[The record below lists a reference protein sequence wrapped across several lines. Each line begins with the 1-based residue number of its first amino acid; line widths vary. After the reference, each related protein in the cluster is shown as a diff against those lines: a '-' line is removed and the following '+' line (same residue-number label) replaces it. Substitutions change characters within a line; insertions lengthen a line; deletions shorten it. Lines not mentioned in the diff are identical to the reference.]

1 MPILAIML
9 GSDLQGGVS
18 RRAGLYVHVPFCSSV
33 CPYCDFAVTQAGESR
48 RAQWE
53 RGLLD
58 EAAMYAD
65 RGFEFDTVYFGGGT
79 PSALKADRLAR
90 VVEGLQQGL
99 WIDPG
104 ARFFI
109 EVNPEDVGH
118 DSVRAW
124 RDCGFSS
131 VSVGVQSLDDESLRF
146 LGRRHTEEEARRS
159 IEVLLGA
166 GFDTVSLDLIF
177 GLPGQTCS
185 DWEGQLVEAV
195 RLGVNHV
202 SCYQLTFHDGTIFGK
217 HRDAGLMMEMGEA
230 PQADLYAMT
239 HEILGAAGFEGYEVS
254 NFALPGHRS
263 AHNLKYWTG
272 TPYLGLGP
280 GAHSFDG
287 VDTRWWNNRKVR
299 LWQRDL
305 DNGSP
310 PVEGEE
316 SLTKRQRAFETLML
330 GMRTADG
337 VDLAELERRFGTEVI
352 GPNVDILHS
361 LEAQGLIRRGEDL
374 IAPTPQGMAVA
385 DALVRAIRIEEVVE

>member
-1 MPILAIML
+1 ML
-9 GSDLQGGVS
+9 GGDLQGGVS
-18 RRAGLYVHVPFCSSV
+18 TSAGLYVHVPFCSSV

-48 RAQWE
+48 RALWE

-65 RGFEFDTVYFGGGT
+65 RGFDFDTVYFGGGT
-79 PSALKADRLAR
+79 PSALKIDRLAR
-90 VVEGLQQGL
+90 VVEGLRQGL
-99 WIDPG
+99 RINPE
-104 ARFFI
+104 AQVFI
-109 EVNPEDVGH
+109 EVNPEDVGP

-124 RDCGFSS
+124 RNLGFSN
-131 VSVGVQSLDDESLRF
+131 VSVGVQSLDDVSLRF
-146 LGRRHTEEEARRS
+146 LGRRHSAEEARRS
-159 IEVLLGA
+159 VEVLLGA

-177 GLPGQTCS
+177 GLPDQTRS
-185 DWEGQLVEAV
+185 DWEGQLVEAI

-217 HRDAGLMMEMGEA
+217 RRDAGLMMEMGEA
-230 PQADLYAMT
+230 PQADLYALT

-272 TPYLGLGP
+272 APYLGLGP

-287 VDTRWWNNRKVR
+287 VDTRWWNRRKVR
-299 LWQRDL
+299 LWQRDI
-305 DNGSP
+305 DNGFF
-310 PVEGEE
+310 PVEGDE

-337 VDLAELERRFGTEVI
+337 VDLAELEKGFGAEVI
-352 GPNVDILHS
+352 APNAETLQS
-361 LEAQGLIRRGEDL
+361 LVAKGLIRRRGDL
-374 IAPTPQGMAVA
+374 IAPTPAGMAVA
-385 DALVRAIRIEEVVE
+385 DALVRAIRIEGP